1 MTPPVVLAVIHEK
14 PGKSGC
20 RRPLEPPRRLS
31 RLMGCIG
38 RRTMSEQQ
46 PQTGRTPQRRA
57 SAGSGAGLI
66 AGLAALIAL
75 VALGVSL
82 YGLFKQSATAALE
95 IQLPYLIAAGGGM
108 TIAAVIAAFR
118 SMSVWDILEAV
129 WEAVAM
135 LFGLIGAMLK
145 GVWNAILGLFGWD

>member
-1 MTPPVVLAVIHEK
+1 
-14 PGKSGC
+14 
-20 RRPLEPPRRLS
+20 
-31 RLMGCIG
+31 
-38 RRTMSEQQ
+38 MSEQQ

-57 SAGSGAGLI
+57 SAGSGAGLV
-66 AGLAALIAL
+66 AGLATLIAL

-95 IQLPYLIAAGGGM
+95 IQLPYLIAAGGGL